1 VTETTMTPLVGVA
14 LLIAIVLI
22 LTQRREK
29 SITVFLLCCYTI
41 PLGQVLVLGPL
52 HFTAMRILI
61 IAGLIRRATE
71 RASSS
76 GGKFPGGF
84 NPIDR
89 MVVLW
94 SVSASVVLTLQ
105 WMNVGMLIHEL
116 GDFLDG
122 LGGYLVFRSLI
133 PDSETIQRTVKVLA
147 TICII
152 QGACMINEQISHVN
166 IFGYLGGAPIWV
178 AVRDGKIRSAG
189 IMGALYAGT
198 FGGVLIPLFLWLWTK
213 GQSRMLAG
221 AGLVMATAMAI
232 TANSSTPLLAYAGSF
247 LGLAFWPLRKQM
259 RLVRWGIVGLLVSLH
274 LTMKAPVWA
283 LINHIDLTGSS
294 SGYHRFMLMDN
305 CIRHFSDW
313 WLLGYKYY
321 DAWGWDMWD
330 LCNQFVVCALTGGL
344 LTLVCYI
351 SVFSRS
357 FGALGN
363 ARKAVDADR
372 GREWLLWCL
381 GSTLFATVTAQFGIN
396 FMAQM
401 LMCLFPILACIS
413 VATFEAM
420 RPVEAKV
427 EMPDDS
433 HLVSVPDLIGP

>member
-1 VTETTMTPLVGVA
+1 MSLNV
-14 LLIAIVLI
+14 
-22 LTQRREK
+22 
-29 SITVFLLCCYTI
+29 
-41 PLGQVLVLGPL
+41 
-52 HFTAMRILI
+52 I
-61 IAGLIRRATE
+61 I
-71 RASSS
+71 
-76 GGKFPGGF
+76 
-84 NPIDR
+84 
-89 MVVLW
+89 
-94 SVSASVVLTLQ
+94 
-105 WMNVGMLIHEL
+105 
-116 GDFLDG
+116 
-122 LGGYLVFRSLI
+122 
-133 PDSETIQRTVKVLA
+133 
-147 TICII
+147 
-152 QGACMINEQISHVN
+152 
-166 IFGYLGGAPIWV
+166 
-178 AVRDGKIRSAG
+178 RDGKIRSQGVMGCISAG
-189 IMGALYAGT
+189 AFAGA
-198 FGGVLIPLFLWLWTK
+198 LIPLFIWLFTERK
-213 GQSRMLAG
+213 YRILAFGGLAG
-221 AGLVMATAMAI
+221 ATAMVFTSNA
-232 TANSSTPLLAYAGSF
+232 STSQLALAASL
-247 LGLAFWPLRKQM
+247 LGLGFWPLRKRM
-259 RLVRWGIVGLLVSLH
+259 TLIRWGFALALVSLH
-274 LTMKAPVWA
+274 MVMKAPVWA
-283 LINHIDLTGSS
+283 LIGRIDLTGSS
-294 SGYHRFMLMDN
+294 SGYHRAMLVDN

-401 LMCLFPILACIS
+401 LMCMFPILACIS